1 MDALGNYIECQK
13 CKNTYNE
20 NVLDYNPEKESEKF
34 QAEYDDAIKKIMILM
49 SLVDGKIEESEID
62 SILAIYEKITSAK
75 MERDKLVNEIEEV
88 KQSNKEIIDYTSS
101 LRGQLNDQGKEMIIK
116 AAFLIA
122 TSDGEFH
129 ETEQDLLTQISSSL
143 DLSSAHLRAILDE
156 MNQE

>member
-1 MDALGNYIECQK
+1 
-13 CKNTYNE
+13 
-20 NVLDYNPEKESEKF
+20 
-34 QAEYDDAIKKIMILM
+34 
-49 SLVDGKIEESEID
+49 
-62 SILAIYEKITSAK
+62 
-75 MERDKLVNEIEEV
+75 
-88 KQSNKEIIDYTSS
+88 
-101 LRGQLNDQGKEMIIK
+101 MIIK

>member
-49 SLVDGKIEESEID
+49 SLADGKIEESEID